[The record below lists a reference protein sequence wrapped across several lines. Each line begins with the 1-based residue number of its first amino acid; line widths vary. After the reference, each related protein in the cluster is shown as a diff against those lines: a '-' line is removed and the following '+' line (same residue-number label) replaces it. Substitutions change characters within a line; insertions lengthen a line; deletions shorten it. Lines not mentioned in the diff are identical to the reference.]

1 MYVVGDALCK
11 WGELNCDLRNFNW
24 NKTSFAFRF
33 LISDDSPF
41 EIRTVLIPVLAQGP
55 LELKT
60 RS

>member
-1 MYVVGDALCK
+1 MYVVGDALYK
-11 WGELNCDLRNFNW
+11 WGVLNRDLKNFSW

-41 EIRTVLIPVLAQGP
+41 EIRTILIPVSAQGP